1 MPSVAKIFQ
10 LIKII
15 YISWLRDW
23 SMLQNYQELL
33 FITFGRIRSR
43 SAKDKHSCPDSWIPY
58 TTRHSHPILKIAR
71 RIYSRRIVFHN
82 CAINHIYVATLCQS
96 LIKFA
101 IYQEIF
107 IFTRQNNKSFHPRE
121 GNIFLN
127 YCQQFLNYREGYSVI
142 FSRQRKEMARY

>member
-1 MPSVAKIFQ
+1 MPSVEKIFQ

-15 YISWLRDW
+15 YISWLRVDRC
-23 SMLQNYQELL
+23 
-33 FITFGRIRSR
+33 FKIIRSFYLLPLDGFAR
-43 SAKDKHSCPDSWIPY
+43 VLQKIN
-58 TTRHSHPILKIAR
+58 TRVPTLGSHTPLESHPILKIAR

-127 YCQQFLNYREGYSVI
+127 YCQQFLNYREEYSVI